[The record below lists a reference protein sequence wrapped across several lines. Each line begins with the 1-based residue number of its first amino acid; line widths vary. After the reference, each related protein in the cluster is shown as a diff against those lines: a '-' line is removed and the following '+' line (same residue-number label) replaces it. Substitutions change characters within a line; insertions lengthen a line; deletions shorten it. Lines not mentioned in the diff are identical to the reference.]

1 MPGGVI
7 SLFMLFICSLSPR
20 TQPLSSSMHLFSFR
34 SFHLRLVFY
43 CSSSPARC
51 PSLWWRVHGCGL
63 SKTLSLLA
71 KPERRSLQEK
81 CEPARASQPGRSL
94 KQDYLET
101 ALEATWWKNRV
112 LAQVWAR
119 ISQFSKVSPPPQ
131 KRRPFPSARA
141 FFLSGAQISFFLPP
155 PPDSWTH

>member
-1 MPGGVI
+1 
-7 SLFMLFICSLSPR
+7 MLFICSLSPR

-81 CEPARASQPGRSL
+81 CEPAGQAKQEDPLSKTTLRQRLNPHGGRTGSLLKSEPGYLSLAKCLLLRRRDALFPLQELSSYLGPRSL
-94 KQDYLET
+94 SSCPHL
-101 ALEATWWKNRV
+101 LIHGH
-112 LAQVWAR
+112 
-119 ISQFSKVSPPPQ
+119 IS
-131 KRRPFPSARA
+131 
-141 FFLSGAQISFFLPP
+141 L
-155 PPDSWTH
+155 